1 MIFFPLMDELLEE
14 FLKEMGLPSEKKDEM
29 KDKNA

>member
-14 FLKEMGLPSEKKDEM
+14 FLKERRIPSEKKDEI